1 MEFIDLIIEKF
12 YEGGWP
18 VMLSIFLT
26 LVVSIVI
33 VTERVIRYW
42 TRYDLA
48 NAQEFMTKIQKY
60 VMNNSIENGIRLC
73 KKYKP
78 ALLPYVIAEGLKKAN
93 HSPEEIEYAIDHANL
108 TVNPQ
113 VTKSTPIL
121 ATTANVA
128 TLLGLLGTI
137 FD

>member
-48 NAQEFMTKIQKY
+48 KFWVIGASTWYLGEI
-60 VMNNSIENGIRLC
+60 
-73 KKYKP
+73 KKN
-78 ALLPYVIAEGLKKAN
+78 LKSQNTA
-93 HSPEEIEYAIDHANL
+93 
-108 TVNPQ
+108 
-113 VTKSTPIL
+113 KS
-121 ATTANVA
+121 
-128 TLLGLLGTI
+128 
-137 FD
+137 